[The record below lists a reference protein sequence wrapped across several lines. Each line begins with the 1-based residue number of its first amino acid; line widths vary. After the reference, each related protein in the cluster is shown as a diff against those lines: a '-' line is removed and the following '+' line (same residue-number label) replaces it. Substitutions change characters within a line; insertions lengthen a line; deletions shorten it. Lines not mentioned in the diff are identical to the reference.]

1 MHDDRDLCHG
11 HAYIHTYVHTYLV
24 DKVQDLG
31 QDADAFSVV
40 DNVVVEVTCFLQH
53 RALVQVGEGVHWGEW
68 NTKWPTVKHCMSTY
82 VCINIRPVL
91 SL

>member
-1 MHDDRDLCHG
+1 MCTMTETFAMDIR
-11 HAYIHTYVHTYLV
+11 TYVHTYLV

-40 DNVVVEVTCFLQH
+40 DNVVVEVTRFLQH
-53 RALVQVGEGVHWGEW
+53 RALLQVGEGVHWGEW

-82 VCINIRPVL
+82 V
-91 SL
+91 